1 MGRRAAVRARTT
13 MTDTNRLPRPDRRA
27 VLGGLLAGAA
37 AASASLLPAWAKEG
51 DKDPAAAAGIERIE
65 ISARPIAHFER
76 GRSDVTRFG
85 ALEFRGGM
93 VLSSPAKDFGG

>member
-13 MTDTNRLPRPDRRA
+13 MTDTNRLLRPDRRA

-37 AASASLLPAWAKEG
+37 AASASLVPAWAKEG
-51 DKDPAAAAGIERIE
+51 DKDPAAAGIERIE

-76 GRSDVTRFG
+76 GRPDVTRFG
-85 ALEFRGGM
+85 QLEFRGGM
-93 VLSSPAKDFGG
+93 VLTSPAKDFGG